1 MTQYVDLLFKS
12 SHKLYLFK
20 LVGLLFNPSKLQMQK
35 CVFFYSS
42 PMALPAQEDTCK
54 QTKHR
59 QHQFKDILKK
69 RKYNQIQKH
78 CRKHRR
84 PEKPCPGDTTFQRLE
99 TVSIVVCATWSHF
112 LTLHLHSLSIC
123 SYILMFCMY
132 YSFLC
137 SLDPYRNSISARLII

>member
-1 MTQYVDLLFKS
+1 MWIYFLNQVINYICSNQLGCQIANAEVCFFVCFLLFSNGPAS
-12 SHKLYLFK
+12 SRRHMQIDKTQATPIQGHFEE
-20 LVGLLFNPSKLQMQK
+20 NLQ
-35 CVFFYSS
+35 
-42 PMALPAQEDTCK
+42 
-54 QTKHR
+54 
-59 QHQFKDILKK
+59 

-99 TVSIVVCATWSHF
+99 TVSIVVCATWSRF

-137 SLDPYRNSISARLII
+137 SLDPYRNSISACLII